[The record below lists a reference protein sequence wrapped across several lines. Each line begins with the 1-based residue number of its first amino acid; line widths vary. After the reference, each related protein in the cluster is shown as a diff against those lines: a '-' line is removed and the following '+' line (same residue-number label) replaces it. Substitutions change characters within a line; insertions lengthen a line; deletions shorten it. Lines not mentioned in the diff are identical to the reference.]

1 MNATRKCSGF
11 THYNQFD
18 FNIDFTKRNL
28 FVFQVIMCLANIVLT
43 ASTIA
48 LNSVTAI
55 CYWRSIQLRRKMSNF
70 LIMVLSLSDLAVGM
84 VPTPLFAFSL
94 AMDLPLTK
102 LRIPCFLDEHVLSL
116 LIFSGCSFKTLVV
129 MNVERYLGIIH
140 PFVHKTKV
148 TKGRLMKCLIML
160 WFVVAAVVGFTF
172 YNEDVLYK
180 FVTTEVFLV
189 IGVLVYIYGKI
200 YLASKTSFVNMNRT
214 NRNGAQDTS
223 QSKRK
228 VFLSNLKLAKT
239 NLIVFFCFFI
249 CFFPGCFFVSF
260 ASNPNDDAYIVSV
273 FSYTLLLLNSS
284 LNSLIFF
291 WRNKSLREEAFAIL
305 KHAK

>member
-102 LRIPCFLDEHVLSL
+102 LRI
-116 LIFSGCSFKTLVV
+116 
-129 MNVERYLGIIH
+129 